1 MELIKPG
8 TNFDFVGRRTVA
20 IAVSCL
26 LIALSLA
33 VLAVRGPNYGI
44 DFTGGTVVQLAFAEK
59 HGMSE
64 VRDALVPL
72 GMQGAEIQDFT
83 DDFGSATSSPGS
95 EFLIR
100 LPLANEDM
108 GETSKAVT
116 QAMRDKFGDESFEI
130 QRVEIVGPRVGA
142 SLRNQA
148 ILAVLFATLM
158 MGVYI
163 WFRFELRFGVGAYA
177 ALAHDVIVTVGAL
190 ALFRFEIDLTVVAAI
205 LTVVGFSVNDTVIIS
220 DRIRENMRKNRKE
233 VLAKIVNVS
242 INETLSRT
250 IITTGTAIFVILA
263 LFFLGGNVI
272 HGFAFTLLIGFLVGT
287 YSSVFIAAPIV
298 LWFEGGAAKPARTRP
313 SAKAA

>member
-20 IAVSCL
+20 IALSCL

-100 LPLANEDM
+100 LPLASEDM

-177 ALAHDVIVTVGAL
+177 ALAHDVIVTVVDGCC
-190 ALFRFEIDLTVVAAI
+190 R
-205 LTVVGFSVNDTVIIS
+205 NPC
-220 DRIRENMRKNRKE
+220 R
-233 VLAKIVNVS
+233 
-242 INETLSRT
+242 SR
-250 IITTGTAIFVILA
+250 A
-263 LFFLGGNVI
+263 
-272 HGFAFTLLIGFLVGT
+272 
-287 YSSVFIAAPIV
+287 
-298 LWFEGGAAKPARTRP
+298 
-313 SAKAA
+313 